1 MRALFPGRFQP
12 FHLGHRGVVERIAG
26 EVDEVVVGVGSAQ
39 ASHTGRNPFTA
50 GERVAMTGRALAD
63 LGTPVSVVP
72 FADTGRFAVWPARL
86 EARMPGFGAV
96 YSNNPLVGRVCTE
109 AGLEVRGIEPIE
121 RDRLRGTEV
130 RRRMVD
136 GGPWRD
142 LVPDAVADVVDGID
156 GVDRLRALVGGGRF
170 GVDGGP

>member
-12 FHLGHRGVVERIAG
+12 FHLGHRGVVERIAA

-50 GERVAMTGRALAD
+50 GERLTMIGRALDD
-63 LGTPVSVVP
+63 LGTPVSAVP
-72 FADTGRFAVWPARL
+72 FADTGRYAVWPARL
-86 EARMPGFGAV
+86 SARMPPFEAV
-96 YSNNPLVGRVCTE
+96 YSNNPLVARVCAE

-130 RRRMVD
+130 RRRMVE

-142 LVPDAVADVVDGID
+142 LVPDAVAAVVDEID
-156 GVDRLRALVGGGRF
+156 GVGRLRALVGDG
-170 GVDGGP
+170 GVDGRP